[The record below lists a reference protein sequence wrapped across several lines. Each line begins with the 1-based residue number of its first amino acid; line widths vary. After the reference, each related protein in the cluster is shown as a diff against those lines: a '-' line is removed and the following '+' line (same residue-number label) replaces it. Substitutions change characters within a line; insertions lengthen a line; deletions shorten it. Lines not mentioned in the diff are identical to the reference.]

1 MISGAIQKGVPI
13 TVLRLERVVSSLADT
28 PKSAI
33 LAFPSLVKRILPA
46 LMSYP
51 FTKQTHFHSMDLLV
65 CMEIRNS

>member
-1 MISGAIQKGVPI
+1 MISGAIQKGVPM

-46 LMSYP
+46 LMS
-51 FTKQTHFHSMDLLV
+51 
-65 CMEIRNS
+65 

>member
-51 FTKQTHFHSMDLLV
+51 FTKRTHFHSMDFLV